1 MLIENIKEVM
11 ETPNHL
17 KAEEIENKVFESVD
31 AFLNK
36 NSGLIEIKQ
45 ESIQNEFLQSTQFDY
60 NMEGESLW

>member
-1 MLIENIKEVM
+1 M

-17 KAEEIENKVFESVD
+17 KTEEIENKAFESVD
-31 AFLNK
+31 TFVNK